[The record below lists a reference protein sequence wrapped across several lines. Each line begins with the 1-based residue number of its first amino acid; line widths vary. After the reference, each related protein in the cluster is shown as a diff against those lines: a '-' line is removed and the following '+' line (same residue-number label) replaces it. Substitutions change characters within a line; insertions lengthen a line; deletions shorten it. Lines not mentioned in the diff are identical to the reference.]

1 VLYPLGYSWS
11 MPSQPD
17 LASVGDTDG
26 FVSGEPMVNER
37 SVRASA
43 GLLFVLGFSALSVA
57 FFTGDSQPLQGFAIV
72 FLLEMGIRLG
82 LDHRFS
88 PSMILGA
95 LATRS
100 QRPEWVS
107 LEPKKWA
114 WGLGFALALST
125 CLAVGWG
132 NLEASVMMIACS
144 VCLSLLFA
152 ESALGICVGVTS
164 LPWCAGQSLR
174 VAQEIPAT
182 TRRLHGVHFFLG
194 MRQLSTTTK
203 WRCAWP
209 TGRGKTG

>member
-1 VLYPLGYSWS
+1 

-26 FVSGEPMVNER
+26 FNSGEAMVNER

-43 GLLFVLGFSALSVA
+43 GILFLLGFSALSVA
-57 FFTGDSQPLQGFAIV
+57 FFTGDSQPLQGFAII

-88 PSMILGA
+88 PSMIVGA
-95 LATRS
+95 LATRT

-132 NLEASVMMIACS
+132 NLDATVMMIACS
-144 VCLSLLFA
+144 VCLALLFA
-152 ESALGICVGVTS
+152 ESALGICVGCYLFTLVRRKQ
-164 LPWCAGQSLR
+164 PQHCAGDTCHYTPPSRRSLFSR
-174 VAQEIPAT
+174 NATAQHT
-182 TRRLHGVHFFLG
+182 H
-194 MRQLSTTTK
+194 
-203 WRCAWP
+203 
-209 TGRGKTG
+209 

>member
-1 VLYPLGYSWS
+1 MLYPLGYSWS

-43 GLLFVLGFSALSVA
+43 GLLFLLGFSALSVA

-144 VCLSLLFA
+144 VCLALLFA
-152 ESALGICVGVTS
+152 ESALGICVGCYLFTLVRGTKPS
-164 LPWCAGQSLR
+164 RCAGDTCDYTPPSRRSLFSR
-174 VAQEIPAT
+174 NATAQ
-182 TRRLHGVHFFLG
+182 HHH
-194 MRQLSTTTK
+194 
-203 WRCAWP
+203 
-209 TGRGKTG
+209 

>member
-1 VLYPLGYSWS
+1 MAPHQGTGVRSLYPLGYSWS
-11 MPSQPD
+11 MPPQPD
-17 LASVGDTDG
+17 LASVGDTNG
-26 FVSGEPMVNER
+26 FDSGEPMVNER

-43 GLLFVLGFSALSVA
+43 GLL
-57 FFTGDSQPLQGFAIV
+57 

-152 ESALGICVGVTS
+152 ESALGICVGCYLFTLVRGTKPS
-164 LPWCAGQSLR
+164 RCAGDTCDYTPPSRRSLFSR
-174 VAQEIPAT
+174 NATAQ
-182 TRRLHGVHFFLG
+182 HHH
-194 MRQLSTTTK
+194 
-203 WRCAWP
+203 
-209 TGRGKTG
+209 